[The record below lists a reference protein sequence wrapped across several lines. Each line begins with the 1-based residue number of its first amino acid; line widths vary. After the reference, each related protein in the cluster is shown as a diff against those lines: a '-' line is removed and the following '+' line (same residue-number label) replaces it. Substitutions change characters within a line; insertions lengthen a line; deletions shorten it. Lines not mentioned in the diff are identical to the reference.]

1 MYINNTNNTNMPRIS
16 CDDQRRKNG
25 TNRQTPDLRTS
36 LNGIS
41 KTTNPSPN
49 PFPNPSQMFTL
60 CTITLLM
67 RLMIA
72 FAEIMV
78 VDGSNALAKG
88 ETGNHVTI
96 VVVGRRNLNRY
107 RHLFGNP
114 KVFFL
119 LVDHPRD
126 EDSAIQQVL
135 TRIKAGTKVWI
146 VSGDTKPDPI
156 MLGVLNVAGR
166 GANVNVFSRHCNVS
180 KKWTDFYEEIRSIV
194 DSRKKGGSVNFHG
207 VSADTPPASI

>member
-1 MYINNTNNTNMPRIS
+1 MYINNNNTTANMPRIS
-16 CDDQRRKNG
+16 CAKQQRRKNG
-25 TNRQTPDLRTS
+25 TNQQTPDLRTS

-49 PFPNPSQMFTL
+49 PSQIFTL

-166 GANVNVFSRHCNVS
+166 GANVNVFSRHYNVS
-180 KKWTDFYEEIRSIV
+180 EKRTGFYKDMQVAVSGTR
-194 DSRKKGGSVNFHG
+194 KGGYVKFHG
-207 VSADTPPASI
+207 VSADTPPASV

>member
-1 MYINNTNNTNMPRIS
+1 MYINNNNKNITTNMSS
-16 CDDQRRKNG
+16 CANQRGKNG
-25 TNRQTPDLRTS
+25 TNRQPLDLRTS

-41 KTTNPSPN
+41 KTTNPY
-49 PFPNPSQMFTL
+49 PNPSQMFTL
-60 CTITLLM
+60 CKITFLM
-67 RLMIA
+67 RLMIS

-88 ETGNHVTI
+88 EKGTRVTI
-96 VVVGRRNLNRY
+96 IVVGKRNLNRY

-135 TRIKAGTKVWI
+135 TRIKTGTKVWL

-156 MLGVLNVAGR
+156 MDGVLNVAGR
-166 GANVNVFSRHCNVS
+166 GAHIIVFSRHGNVS
-180 KKWTDFYEEIRSIV
+180 EKRTCFYKYMQDAVSGTH
-194 DSRKKGGSVNFHG
+194 KGGYVKFHG
-207 VSADTPPASI
+207 VSADTPPASV